1 MFPKDKK
8 SSTGKSDYPVGSV
21 TTIAQGT
28 KINGDVESGN
38 DMRIDGTVTG
48 NIICKAK
55 VVLGE
60 SGHVEGDL
68 QAMAADVFGTVNGH
82 VSTKDLLCLKSK
94 CVINGDL
101 HVGKLDI
108 EQNAIFNGK
117 CNMVQEPST
126 GAAAAGKKATVSL
139 NDYLNQD

>member
-1 MFPKDKK
+1 MFAKDKRN
-8 SSTGKSDYPVGSV
+8 SNGRQDYPVGSV
-21 TTIAQGT
+21 TTIAHGT
-28 KINGDVESGN
+28 KINGDVESDN

-68 QAMAADVFGTVNGH
+68 QANAADVFGTVNGH

-101 HVGKLDI
+101 NVGKLDI
-108 EQNAIFNGK
+108 EQTAVFNGK
-117 CNMVQEPST
+117 CNMVQEAMPQQS
-126 GAAAAGKKATVSL
+126 AKKQPVTLS
-139 NDYLNQD
+139 DYLTQD

>member
-1 MFPKDKK
+1 MFTKDKRN
-8 SSTGKSDYPVGSV
+8 SNGKKADYPVGSV
-21 TTIAQGT
+21 TTIAHGT
-28 KINGDVESGN
+28 KINGDIESDN

-60 SGHVEGDL
+60 SGHIEGDL
-68 QAMAADVFGTVNGH
+68 NAAAADVFGTVNGH
-82 VSTKDLLCLKSK
+82 VATKDLLCLKTK

-117 CNMVQEPST
+117 CNMVQEQS
-126 GAAAAGKKATVSL
+126 AQTVSKQPLTL
-139 NDYLNQD
+139 NDYVNQD